1 MTIVDQAKH
10 FIIDYFERNKDLKF
24 TFHTLEHTLR
34 VVGQAELIGKQ
45 EGLNENEMAAV
56 LVAAWF
62 HDSGYL
68 IQLENHEEASIEL
81 LRSFF
86 NENRE
91 KPDFVALVETCIL
104 VTKRDREP
112 QNHCE
117 KVILDADI
125 SHIADENFIIIS
137 KKLRKER
144 SNCEERVIS
153 PLDYW
158 QETLLFLE
166 KQQFYTAFA
175 QTEFQPEKERNIA
188 RVKELIAGLQQKP
201 KTKGNPKERSTSR
214 GVESMFRLTGNN
226 QMRLSAIADKKA
238 NILIS
243 INSILISVS
252 AVVASSKPSGTGD
265 LIAPVIIL
273 FVASLLSLVFAILS
287 CRPHLGNWKYSEKDI
302 KERRVNLLF
311 FGNFFRIPYP
321 QYNEA
326 MKEMM
331 HDYDYL
337 YSNMIR
343 DQYSLGLSLTRKYK
357 LLRMAY
363 NIFMY
368 GFILA
373 AIIFVINY
381 LIKGQLTGKLS
392 IF

>member
-1 MTIVDQAKH
+1 MEIVDQAKQ
-10 FIIDYFERNKDLKF
+10 FIIDYFERNNDQKF

-34 VVGQAELIGKQ
+34 VVNQAEFIGNQ
-45 EGLNENEMAAV
+45 EELGESELAAV

-62 HDSGYL
+62 HDSGYMV
-68 IQLENHEEASIEL
+68 QLKNHEEASIDL
-81 LRSFF
+81 VRSFF
-86 NENRE
+86 NENPKSPEFIR
-91 KPDFVALVETCIL
+91 LVEKCIL

-112 QNHCE
+112 QNLPE

-125 SHIADENFIIIS
+125 SHITDENFIIIS
-137 KKLRKER
+137 KNLRKER
-144 SNCEERVIS
+144 SNCEARAIS

-158 QETLLFLE
+158 QETLAFLE
-166 KQQFYTAFA
+166 KQQFYTSYA
-175 QTEFQPEKERNIA
+175 QTEFQPAKERNVE
-188 RVKELIAGLQQKP
+188 RVKELIAELQQKP
-201 KTKGNPKERSTSR
+201 KTKGKSKERSTSR

-243 INSILISVS
+243 INSILLSVS
-252 AVVASSKPSGTGD
+252 AVVASAEPSGTAD

-273 FVASLLSLVFAILS
+273 FIASLLSLVFAILS

-302 KERRVNLLF
+302 KERKVNLLF
-311 FGNFFRIPYP
+311 FGNFFRIPYL
-321 QYNEA
+321 QYDQA
-326 MKEMM
+326 VKEMM
-331 HDYDYL
+331 DDYDYL

-373 AIIFVINY
+373 AIVFAVNY
-381 LIKGQLTGKLS
+381 LIKGQLVG
-392 IF
+392 